1 MSGNTSSILDKYAPR
16 VVEASKKPEE
26 EALDN
31 LGAFGLLRGVKERAI
46 MLECRH
52 ANGNSNAL
60 NYSLLSYASFD
71 PSVGIILQFGSVKVR
86 ITGDHLNSEVRPNV
100 RLYESLLRHRVPWI
114 KEADRHELQT
124 AKPGAVLIDG
134 IELEG

>member
-1 MSGNTSSILDKYAPR
+1 MSANILEKYAPR
-16 VVEASKKPEE
+16 VADATKKPEE

-31 LGAFGLLRGVKERAI
+31 LGAFGLLRGVKERSI

-60 NYSLLSYASFD
+60 SYALLSYASFD
-71 PSVGIILQFGSVKVR
+71 PSVGIILQFGGVKVR

-100 RLYESLLRHRVPWI
+100 RLYESLLRHRIPWI
-114 KEADRHELQT
+114 KEADRHELQS
-124 AKPGAVLIDG
+124 AIPGAVLIDG
-134 IELEG
+134 IDIEG